1 MLPVNVL
8 NIRMLSAPA
17 PAMSIISN
25 AMLRPGVKTTD
36 IIPRPVLCLLIPT
49 NNARTDSLIIKVVR
63 KTGRGL
69 AVNRAMLT
77 PVRRDAFTQLPTV
90 VLMIL
95 LTVNAA
101 RLLLLPDVRLTTALP
116 VPVLLPVLM
125 PAAIPVTVVVMTT
138 VRPERLKTIPVPY
151 LLTLNAEQ
159 PADVAKTVL
168 PAALLIPALMS
179 VPPNAEAVMLVPI
192 LVAQVRSPYLALPI
206 M

>member
-1 MLPVNVL
+1 MKNVL
-8 NIRMLSAPA
+8 MIILFIKNVKKIREEP
-17 PAMSIISN
+17 
-25 AMLRPGVKTTD
+25 
-36 IIPRPVLCLLIPT
+36 
-49 NNARTDSLIIKVVR
+49 
-63 KTGRGL
+63 
-69 AVNRAMLT
+69 AVNKVMSTL
-77 PVRRDAFTQLPTV
+77 VLRDAFTQLPTV

-159 PADVAKTVL
+159 PVSVVKTVL
-168 PAALLIPALMS
+168 PAALLIPGLMS
-179 VPPNAEAVMLVPI
+179 GLPNAGLVTLVPTPAERVLNLSLALRPRIRLKFQQPSAEPLVI
-192 LVAQVRSPYLALPI
+192 LVKLIRIVP
-206 M
+206 